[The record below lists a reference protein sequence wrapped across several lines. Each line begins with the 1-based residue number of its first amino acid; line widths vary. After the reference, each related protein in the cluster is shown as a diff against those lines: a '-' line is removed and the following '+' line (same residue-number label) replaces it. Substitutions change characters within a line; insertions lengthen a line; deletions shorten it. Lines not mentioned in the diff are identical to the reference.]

1 MIVFHVFVSF
11 ILTVLKYLKCIDCW
25 ESLKTEPYELYYRGW
40 RWPGMGQSFLQS
52 FFFFF
57 IPLHNFGARTWDFL
71 PYVLWYFSICTHST
85 STKPSW
91 YEVRLETE
99 DSLGEFS
106 DDDLMELPGSPT
118 ENPSVIYVNG
128 AGCVSTR
135 DLDLSYS
142 WLISLCSV
150 DTHKN
155 PEFCFL
161 GKYWNSGLK
170 SPSESLEPEVTL
182 SQAYNVHR
190 LQSRL
195 LAAKFTAGTY
205 PYTLRFTIS
214 THFQVVLFLFS

>member
-1 MIVFHVFVSF
+1 MYWLLRIFKNKTIWV
-11 ILTVLKYLKCIDCW
+11 ILQRLVLTRNGTKFSSI
-25 ESLKTEPYELYYRGW
+25 
-40 RWPGMGQSFLQS
+40 FF

-182 SQAYNVHR
+182 SQAYNVHQ

>member
-1 MIVFHVFVSF
+1 MTVFRVFVSF

-25 ESLKTEPYELYYRGW
+25 ESLKTKPYELYYRGW
-40 RWPGMGQSFLQS
+40 RWPGMGQSFLQ
-52 FFFFF
+52 FFFHTTSQFWCKDLRFSPLCSVIFF
-57 IPLHNFGARTWDFL
+57 HLHSQHEHEAQL
-71 PYVLWYFSICTHST
+71 
-85 STKPSW
+85 
-91 YEVRLETE
+91 VRSEMETE

-128 AGCVSTR
+128 VGCVSTR

>member
-11 ILTVLKYLKCIDCW
+11 IFNCVKVLEMYWLLRIFKNRTIRVILQRLALTRNGTKFSSI
-25 ESLKTEPYELYYRGW
+25 
-40 RWPGMGQSFLQS
+40 

-57 IPLHNFGARTWDFL
+57 HTTSQFWCKDLRFSPLCSVIFFHL
-71 PYVLWYFSICTHST
+71 HSQLEHEAQLVR
-85 STKPSW
+85 S
-91 YEVRLETE
+91 EVETE

>member
-1 MIVFHVFVSF
+1 MYWLLRIFKNKTIWV
-11 ILTVLKYLKCIDCW
+11 ILQRLALTRNGTKFSSI
-25 ESLKTEPYELYYRGW
+25 
-40 RWPGMGQSFLQS
+40 
-52 FFFFF
+52 FFF

-71 PYVLWYFSICTHST
+71 PYVLWYLSICTHSM

-170 SPSESLEPEVTL
+170 SPILRTWSNFVPGLQCASTAESPPCSQVHGWNISVHITFHNQCTL
-182 SQAYNVHR
+182 SGS
-190 LQSRL
+190 LIFIL
-195 LAAKFTAGTY
+195 LSLY
-205 PYTLRFTIS
+205 
-214 THFQVVLFLFS
+214 

>member
-1 MIVFHVFVSF
+1 MTVFRVFVSF

-25 ESLKTEPYELYYRGW
+25 ESLKTKPYELYYRGW
-40 RWPGMGQSFLQS
+40 RWPGMGQSFLQ
-52 FFFFF
+52 FFFF

-71 PYVLWYFSICTHST
+71 PYVLWYLSICTHSM

>member
-1 MIVFHVFVSF
+1 MYWLLRIFKNKTIWV
-11 ILTVLKYLKCIDCW
+11 ILQRLALTRNGTKFSSI
-25 ESLKTEPYELYYRGW
+25 
-40 RWPGMGQSFLQS
+40 
-52 FFFFF
+52 FFFHTTSQFWCKD
-57 IPLHNFGARTWDFL
+57 LR
-71 PYVLWYFSICTHST
+71 FSSLYSVIFPIWTHST

-99 DSLGEFS
+99 DSLVGFS
-106 DDDLMELPGSPT
+106 SDLMELPGSPT
-118 ENPSVIYVNG
+118 ENPLVIYVNV
-128 AGCVSTR
+128 AGCVLTR

-182 SQAYNVHR
+182 SQAYNAHW

-195 LAAKFTAGTY
+195 LAAKFTAGTH

>member
-25 ESLKTEPYELYYRGW
+25 ESLKNKTIRVI
-40 RWPGMGQSFLQS
+40 LQRLALTRNGTKFS
-52 FFFFF
+52 SIFFFFF

-71 PYVLWYFSICTHST
+71 PYVLWYFSICTHSM

-190 LQSRL
+190 LQSHL

-214 THFQVVLFLFS
+214 TQFQVVLFLFS